1 MAELV
6 FVRRGEELMRV
17 ALDRP
22 RIVIGRGAECD
33 VSLPHPEVSRTQVA
47 VERDGGG
54 WVAVDLSGRGTEVDG
69 RTVERAPLPE
79 GAELGLGDFRV
90 TVRAEPPA
98 PALPTAV
105 GRELTHRVAAGG
117 AIPAGTSLRV
127 RWRGTERVV
136 PLAPELTAGKD
147 PGCDLRLED
156 PFVSGVH
163 LRLVRR
169 GEALLVVDLAST
181 NGTWVDGVR
190 VGEAALAVGST
201 VRLGETEL
209 VVEAPAGDAPLSFE
223 GIVTGDRSMREV
235 FELLERVAPSAVPVT
250 IFGETGTGKELVAH
264 AIHARSERAA
274 GPFIPVNC
282 AAIASELVESELFGH
297 ERGSFTGATG
307 SRRGAFEEASG
318 GTIFLDEIGE
328 LSLDLQAK
336 LLRTLESGEIK
347 RVGASKPFRVDA
359 RVVSATHRDLRAAV
373 KKGTFREDLY
383 YRLAVIRVELPPLR
397 RRPGDIPLLAEHFL
411 RSLAPRRG
419 SRPTFHPAALER
431 LSRHPWPGNVRE
443 LRNVLSR
450 ALLLR
455 KGPVIGA
462 GDILFDGDAGPA
474 PAAEPAAPGSDSLDL
489 AGKTLAQ
496 IEEEA
501 IRRALLRH
509 GGNRRAAARELNIA
523 RSTIQKRA
531 AELGIP
537 QPGGEDD

>member
-6 FVRRGEELMRV
+6 FIRRGEELMRV

-22 RIVIGRGAECD
+22 RIVIGRGPECD
-33 VSLPHPEVSRTQVA
+33 VSLPHPEVSRTHA
-47 VERDGGG
+47 ALERTADG
-54 WVAVDLSGRGTEVDG
+54 WMMVDLSGRGTTVG
-69 RTVERAPLPE
+69 GVPVERALLPE
-79 GAELGLGDFRV
+79 GEELGLGDFRV
-90 TVRAEPPA
+90 VLRAEPPA
-98 PALPTAV
+98 EALPTAV
-105 GRELTHRVAAGG
+105 GRDLTQRVP
-117 AIPAGTSLRV
+117 PAGTVPPGTMLRV
-127 RWRGTERVV
+127 RWRGAERVV
-136 PLAPELTAGKD
+136 PLAPELTVGKD
-147 PGCDLRLED
+147 PGCHLRLED

-169 GEALLVVDLAST
+169 GEGLLVVDLAST

-190 VGEAALAVGST
+190 VGEAALAVGAT
-201 VRLGETEL
+201 IRAGETEL
-209 VVEAPAGDAPLSFE
+209 VVEAPAGDAPLAFE
-223 GIVTGDRSMREV
+223 GIVTADRSMREV
-235 FELLERVAPSAVPVT
+235 FDLLERVAPSAAPVT

-264 AIHARSERAA
+264 AIHARSERAS

-307 SRRGAFEEASG
+307 ARRGAFEEASG

-336 LLRTLESGEIK
+336 LLRTLESGEVK

-373 KKGTFREDLY
+373 KKGLFREDLY

-411 RSLAPRRG
+411 RTLAPRGG
-419 SRPTFHPAALER
+419 SRPSFHPAALDR
-431 LSRHPWPGNVRE
+431 LVRHPWPGNVRE

-455 KGPVIGA
+455 RGPVIGTSDLA
-462 GDILFDGDAGPA
+462 FDGDPAPIAGPV
-474 PAAEPAAPGSDSLDL
+474 AEGSDSLEL
-489 AGKTLAQ
+489 AGLTLAQ
-496 IEEEA
+496 IEEQA

-509 GGNRRAAARELNIA
+509 HGNRRAAARELGIA
-523 RSTIQKRA
+523 RSTMQKRA
-531 AELGIP
+531 AEFGIP
-537 QPGGEDD
+537 QPGDEED

>member
-6 FVRRGEELMRV
+6 FIRRGEELMRV

-22 RIVIGRGAECD
+22 RIVIGRGPECD
-33 VSLPHPEVSRTQVA
+33 VALPHPEVSRA
-47 VERDGGG
+47 HAALERTGDG
-54 WVAVDLSGRGTEVDG
+54 WTVVDLSGRGTVVG
-69 RTVERAPLPE
+69 GAAVARAPLAE
-79 GAELGLGDFRV
+79 GDELGLGDFRIIL
-90 TVRAEPPA
+90 RGEPP
-98 PALPTAV
+98 PEMLPTAV
-105 GRELTHRVAAGG
+105 GRDLTERAPAAGALPPGTTLRIRWAG
-117 AIPAGTSLRV
+117 A
-127 RWRGTERVV
+127 ERVV
-136 PLAPELTAGKD
+136 PLAAELTAGKD
-147 PGCDLRLED
+147 PGCTLRLED
-156 PFVSGVH
+156 PFVSSVH

-169 GEALLVVDLAST
+169 ADGLHVVDLAST

-190 VGEAALAVGST
+190 VGEAALGIGST
-201 VRLGETEL
+201 VRLGETDL
-209 VVEAPAGDAPLSFE
+209 SVEAPAGTAPQVFE
-223 GIVTGDRSMREV
+223 GIVTADRGMREV
-235 FELLERVAPSAVPVT
+235 FDLVERVAPSGAPVA

-264 AIHARSERAA
+264 AIHARSERAS

-297 ERGSFTGATG
+297 ERGSFTGAAAA
-307 SRRGAFEEASG
+307 RRGAFEEASG

-373 KKGTFREDLY
+373 KRGSFREDLY

-397 RRPGDIPLLAEHFL
+397 RRPGDVPLLAEHFL
-411 RSLAPRRG
+411 RTLAPRGG

-431 LSRHPWPGNVRE
+431 LSRHPWPGNIRE
-443 LRNVLSR
+443 LRNVLAR

-455 KGPVIGA
+455 RGAVIGA
-462 GDILFDGDAGPA
+462 SDLAFDGDPPPDASPA
-474 PAAEPAAPGSDSLDL
+474 SPGSDSFDL

-509 GGNRRAAARELNIA
+509 GGNRRAAARELGIA
-523 RSTIQKRA
+523 RSTVQKRA

-537 QPGGEDD
+537 QPGDDDEPG